1 VQGYIA
7 LSPPYGGSTYAIASK
22 LGGTKWNLL
31 AFIGD
36 LLQPIINEL
45 VYQGSRGL
53 PSMLMLMPNTRLW
66 GKDFVSTESSGVG
79 GRGSRQ
85 QQQPNNSVGI
95 AKYSPLAFIRRLLQ
109 PMSTSWCTRAL
120 GVCLNAY
127 ADA

>member
-7 LSPPYGGSTYAIASK
+7 LAPPYGGSTYAIASK

-66 GKDFVSTESSGVG
+66 GKEFVSRESSGG
-79 GRGSRQ
+79 EGRGVSAAAAAAAA
-85 QQQPNNSVGI
+85 
-95 AKYSPLAFIRRLLQ
+95 AKTAVLALH
-109 PMSTSWCTRAL
+109 SATCWVYCSH
-120 GVCLNAY
+120 
-127 ADA
+127 